1 MKKQDFYIN
10 TIGGM
15 DNIDYPKVSGY
26 VEEIEDSDG
35 NKTKIGYNK
44 KGKEKGKNCW
54 TATEL
59 TTGFKCSLGN
69 FETKAK
75 CVEWVHNNIDIISK
89 IKRDKMNG
97 NYRERFIQPFINY
110 VEANS

>member
-26 VEEIEDSDG
+26 VEEIEDSSGD
-35 NKTKIGYNK
+35 KIKIGYNK

-59 TTGFKCSLGN
+59 LTGFKCSLGN

-75 CVEWVHNNIDIISK
+75 CVEWVHNNIDIIAQV
-89 IKRDKMNG
+89 KRDKMNG

>member
-1 MKKQDFYIN
+1 MKQSFLLCFGLTLQMYFSIKQ
-10 TIGGM
+10 
-15 DNIDYPKVSGY
+15 
-26 VEEIEDSDG
+26 
-35 NKTKIGYNK
+35 K

-59 TTGFKCSLGN
+59 LTGFKCSLGN

-75 CVEWVHNNIDIISK
+75 CVEWVHNNIDIIAQV
-89 IKRDKMNG
+89 KRDKMNG